1 MFKEING
8 KNCIFHFVSLKA
20 KNNLSLHL
28 ILLHTHEET
37 RILELHIFSRQIS
50 GNRRTSRLKKLFE
63 QVMIKILH
71 RLVQK
76 FSNFFCN
83 DSALLCTHS
92 GKEYGLKISCQNHRV
107 FKSLF
112 YFVVFFISRL

>member
-1 MFKEING
+1 ME
-8 KNCIFHFVSLKA
+8 A

-28 ILLHTHEET
+28 ILLHTYEET

-76 FSNFFCN
+76 FSIFF
-83 DSALLCTHS
+83 ATILLYYAPTPE
-92 GKEYGLKISCQNHRV
+92 KNMD
-107 FKSLF
+107 
-112 YFVVFFISRL
+112 